1 MKFEKFSLMVY
12 YCKYNSERWG
22 FFMCDMKRSEY
33 ISEIKKSIEI
43 KMREL
48 FEEAHKYTEN
58 LSHEDIVR
66 LHADHVKDV
75 FYPYINNIPSLQE
88 IVMEKGE
95 EKLLEQVKAKFMEN
109 FHFHEKML
117 KCEEVREHRETKYTE
132 EEILENNKKISKY
145 IQQLVTSII
154 QQCRDLNSE
163 EIKEIH
169 FFIFKLIFQSD
180 IEHIP
185 CFKRASE
192 TMNMEAINKI
202 HHRKITGTLN
212 KYIGVDKEI

>member
-22 FFMCDMKRSEY
+22 FFMCDMKRAEY
-33 ISEIKKSIEI
+33 IDEIKKSIEE
-43 KMREL
+43 KMKEL
-48 FEEAHKYTEN
+48 FKEAHKYTEN

-66 LHADHVKDV
+66 LHEDHIKDV
-75 FYPYINNIPSLQE
+75 FYPYINNIPSLQTI
-88 IVMEKGE
+88 IVEKGE

-109 FHFHEKML
+109 FYFHEKML
-117 KCEEVREHRETKYTE
+117 KCEEFREYRETKYTE
-132 EEILENNKKISKY
+132 EEILENEKKISKY
-145 IQQLVTSII
+145 IQKLVTSII

-169 FFIFKLIFQSD
+169 LFIFKLIFQSD
-180 IEHIP
+180 IEYIP

-192 TMNMEAINKI
+192 TMNMDAINRI
-202 HHRKITGTLN
+202 HGRKVTDTIN
-212 KYIGVDKEI
+212 KYISMCKDS